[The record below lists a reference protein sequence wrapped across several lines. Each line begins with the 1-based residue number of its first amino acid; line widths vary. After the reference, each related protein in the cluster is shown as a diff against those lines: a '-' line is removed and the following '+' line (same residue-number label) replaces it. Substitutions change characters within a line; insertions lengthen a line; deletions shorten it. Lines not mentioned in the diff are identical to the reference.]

1 MNLSD
6 FSKSASSFGSGGTR
20 LLFQSVNSITNSL
33 LLAQDLP
40 PPTDIVKLFSLAYI
54 SLHSENVDVITL
66 VKIKL

>member
-1 MNLSD
+1 
-6 FSKSASSFGSGGTR
+6 
-20 LLFQSVNSITNSL
+20 
-33 LLAQDLP
+33 LAQDLP